1 MAYIEL
7 RRFMQTTFRE
17 KAMGALSY
25 LNGLGCMAGILVG
38 AGGAQLLGLAGLPAA
53 LWTVLCIGLGIYLS
67 SERHGVL
74 IVLRWRLRVRYWAR
88 WFLGRTVID
97 GRHLVQPVETVAAPE
112 PAIGVVLQDGTLL
125 FEPVR
130 DE

>member
-38 AGGAQLLGLAGLPAA
+38 AGGAEVFGLAGLPRV
-53 LWTVLCIGLGIYLS
+53 LWTVLCIGLGIYLT

-74 IVLRWRLRVRYWAR
+74 VALRWRLRVRYWTR
-88 WFLGRTVID
+88 WFLGQTTID
-97 GRHLVQPVETVAAPE
+97 GRRLGAPAPVEAAPE
-112 PAIGVVLQDGTLL
+112 PAIGVVLQDGTTL